1 MSGPIGRLHVVV
13 DDLTLAQAA
22 LEGGADVIQVR
33 IKTGTD
39 RERLAMITSIV
50 ERCDARGV
58 RCIVNDRVDLALAAH
73 AGGVHVGSEDL
84 PVPVVRFLLGPH
96 AIVGATARD
105 AATARVH
112 ERDGADYIG
121 VGPCYA
127 TSTKLGLPTPIGPDG
142 VTLVATA
149 VDLPVIAIAGVTAAR
164 VAELVAAGAWGVAV
178 IGAVAGAAD
187 PRLATAEL
195 VAALKEAA

>member
-1 MSGPIGRLHVVV
+1 MSGLVGRLHVVV

-22 LEGGADVIQVR
+22 IEGGADVIQVR
-33 IKTGTD
+33 IKAGTD
-39 RERLAMITSIV
+39 RERLTLITSIV

-73 AGGVHVGSEDL
+73 AGGVHVGNEDL
-84 PVPVVRFLLGPH
+84 PVPVVRSLLGPH
-96 AIVGATARD
+96 AIIGATARD
-105 AATARVH
+105 AETAGVH

-127 TSTKLGLPTPIGPDG
+127 TSTKLGLPAPIGPDG
-142 VTLVATA
+142 VRLVATA

-178 IGAVAGAAD
+178 IGAVSGAAD

-195 VAALKEAA
+195 VAALKDAA